1 MPPLHLRELK
11 TSLSSI
17 SNSKMKVL
25 YKIAFKFLLVFV
37 ILLVSNKLYTHFLL
51 ESDIQKHT
59 YREIVDVIPHNSEIV
74 YFGESS
80 NYSTYYEDK
89 DKRSISEYIAN
100 YFPTK
105 RFGTVHK
112 GALHARIYKYLM
124 RQFPEQNDIET
135 IIVTLNLRS
144 FSANWIYSDLETA
157 LDKSVVLLK
166 QGPALKNRFLLSFKG
181 YDIKTKAQR
190 KDQFKRNWEES
201 TLKFP
206 WEFPHLNVNQW
217 DKVIY
222 KKGIRNPDGTKD
234 WETSALACHYIKSYA
249 FQIDTQSNP
258 RIKDF
263 DDIAEYAASKG
274 WNVIFNLLAENIDKA
289 EELVGNELLFLMRQN
304 RDLLVKRYQKK
315 GVIVVDNLE
324 KVDSLYFRDKDWT
337 TEHYWEEGRR
347 IIAKNIADSLR
358 SLYTVD
364 YTKLENEERSWFFHD
379 AGTKEHWGQSRSITS
394 EQAYSGD
401 LSSKVCDSLPYSLTM
416 EWPLKQIPK
425 TNLNTLRFEAMAFA
439 NSLNNKARVVV
450 EANGLKQ
457 NYRAEEPLE
466 SYILKEH
473 NWREFSIEFLLPDN
487 ISEYKNIKVYIY
499 NPSKEAVFIDDIDIR
514 FFNSD
519 NHSEKLK

>member
-1 MPPLHLRELK
+1 
-11 TSLSSI
+11 
-17 SNSKMKVL
+17 MKVH
-25 YKIAFKFLLVFV
+25 YKIALKFLLVFI
-37 ILLVSNKLYTHFLL
+37 ILLVSNELYTYYLL

-80 NYSTYYEDK
+80 NFSTFYEDK

-100 YFPTK
+100 YFPSK

-112 GALHARIYKYLM
+112 GALHAGIYKYLM
-124 RQFPEQNDIET
+124 RQFPEQNNIET

-166 QGPALKNRFLLSFKG
+166 KGPALKNRFLLSFKG

-190 KDQFKRNWEES
+190 KEQFKSNWEES

-217 DKVIY
+217 DKVMY
-222 KKGIRNPDGTKD
+222 KNGILNPDGTKD

-249 FQIDTQSNP
+249 FQIDTESNP

-263 DDIAEYAASKG
+263 DAIAEYADSKG
-274 WNVIFNLLAENIDKA
+274 WNVVFNLLAENTDKA
-289 EELVGNELLFLMRQN
+289 DELVGNDLLFLMRQN

-324 KVDSLYFRDKDWT
+324 KVASLYFRDKDWT

-347 IIAKNIADSLR
+347 TVAKNIADSLR
-358 SLYTVD
+358 ILYNTD
-364 YTKLENEERSWFFHD
+364 YTELKTEERTWFYHD
-379 AGTKEHWGQSRSITS
+379 AGSKEHWGQSRSITS
-394 EQAYSGD
+394 EQAYSGE
-401 LSSKVCDSLPYSLTM
+401 LSSKVCDSLPYGLTM
-416 EWPLKQIPK
+416 EYPLGQIPK
-425 TNLNTLRFEAMAFA
+425 TNLKTLRIEAMVFA

-450 EANGLKQ
+450 EANGKKQ
-457 NYRAEEPLE
+457 HYRAEESLE
-466 SYILKEH
+466 NHIVKEQS
-473 NWREFSIEFLLPDN
+473 WGAFSIEFLLPDN

-499 NPSKEAVFIDDIDIR
+499 NPSEEAVFIDDIDIR
-514 FFNSD
+514 FLNPDAS
-519 NHSEKLK
+519 